1 MTRYFVPLIL
11 TILFISGCG
20 TEKETSSGKEKP
32 AQNNLYANGKSVTW
46 HSFNEGLSLAR
57 KQEKQ
62 IIIDFYADWCKWC
75 KVMEE
80 KTFSHPEVQKRL
92 ARDFICVKIY
102 TDRPREEPIQYK
114 GREYTATQFST
125 AVGVRG
131 LPTLLFMESDGD
143 LITTIPGFID
153 KEIFLPLLSYM
164 KDKCYLKKIT
174 LNEYMEGNTD
184 CTE

>member
-1 MTRYFVPLIL
+1 MFRYILPIILI
-11 TILFISGCG
+11 ILFIPGCG
-20 TEKETSSGKEKP
+20 TEKGTSSEKDE
-32 AQNNLYANGKSVTW
+32 QVTDSLKTTGESVTW
-46 HSFNEGLSLAR
+46 HSFNEGLKLAR
-57 KQEKQ
+57 QQDKQ

-80 KTFSHPEVQKRL
+80 KTFSDPEVEKRL
-92 ARDFICVKIY
+92 SEHFICIKIY
-102 TDRPREEPIQYK
+102 TDRPMKEPIRYM
-114 GREYTATQFST
+114 GREYTADQFSA

-153 KEIFLPLLSYM
+153 KDIFLPLLSYM
-164 KDKCYLKKIT
+164 NKKCYLKKIT

-184 CTE
+184 CTK